1 MTKKIDVCIRLKILT
16 LVSIIFMMPL
26 LVASC
31 APPFWDTPDTW
42 FPFHSPFFGFPF
54 GILGLAVY
62 FLPIII
68 AAVRHTKSIVGI
80 ILLNVLAGWTFIGW
94 VIALVWSLIGTKQRA

>member
-1 MTKKIDVCIRLKILT
+1 MNVYEKLKILT
-16 LVSIIFMMPL
+16 LVSIILATPL
-26 LVASC
+26 LIVSC
-31 APPFWDTPDTW
+31 APPFWDMTDTW
-42 FPFHSPFFGFPF
+42 SSFRSTFFGFPF

-80 ILLNVLAGWTFIGW
+80 IL
-94 VIALVWSLIGTKQRA
+94 

>member
-1 MTKKIDVCIRLKILT
+1 MNASEKLKILILASVVFT
-16 LVSIIFMMPL
+16 TPL
-26 LVASC
+26 FVASC
-31 APPFWDTPDTW
+31 TPPFWDTPDTW
-42 FPFHSPFFGFPF
+42 FPFRSAFFGFPF

-68 AAVRHTKSIVGI
+68 AAVRHAKSIVGI

-94 VIALVWSLIGTKQRA
+94 IVALVWALTGTKQRT

>member
-1 MTKKIDVCIRLKILT
+1 MDKMNVYEKPKILI
-16 LVSIIFMMPL
+16 LISIILATPL
-26 LVASC
+26 FVASC
-31 APPFWDTPDTW
+31 APPFWDMPDTW
-42 FPFHSPFFGFPF
+42 FSFRSAVFGFPI

-68 AAVRHTKSIVGI
+68 AAVRHSKSIIGI

-94 VIALVWSLIGTKQRA
+94 IIALIWSLTGTKQQTQ

>member
-1 MTKKIDVCIRLKILT
+1 MNVYKKLRILT
-16 LVSIIFMMPL
+16 CISIILATPL
-26 LVASC
+26 LIVSC

-42 FPFHSPFFGFPF
+42 FPFGSPFFGFPF

-68 AAVRHTKSIVGI
+68 AAVRHTKSLVGI

-94 VIALVWSLIGTKQRA
+94 IIALVWSLTGNNQEK